1 MFWNMT
7 RTQNFAA
14 WLRAFAP
21 SPTHTRPTEWIRAA
35 LGAGAA
41 LLLSS
46 WLCSVIFDAQTAQHL
61 IGPIGASAVLLFAVS
76 SGQLAQPWSI
86 IVSYLVATS
95 VALGVT
101 HFFGY
106 TLLSASLALSLTLIL
121 MCLLRC
127 LHPPGGALTLCVV
140 FANPELSTMGIAG
153 MLPVLIS
160 ASCLLVCALLY
171 NNLTRVR
178 YPRQLAPAQP
188 NDHQTRDPAPQSRVG
203 ITSKDLDQA
212 LDELGEFVDVTRED
226 LETIIRSTEKHALRR
241 SMGDIRA
248 SQVMSRDV
256 IWANPQTSAQE
267 GLRMLLLHHLKA
279 LPILDEK
286 YHLVGI
292 VSLVDLVTPSLR
304 MAKKRRWIGLRKRD
318 EVVLSDIMSSPVSC
332 VNSDAHAVE
341 LIPLLS
347 DRGLHCLPVIE
358 HGKMV
363 GVITQSDLIAALHR
377 DLLSHLG

>member
-1 MFWNMT
+1 MT
-7 RTQNFAA
+7 RSQHFTA
-14 WLRAFAP
+14 WLRAFKPAP
-21 SPTHTRPTEWIRAA
+21 IHTRPSEWIRAA

-46 WLCSVIFDAQTAQHL
+46 WLCSVLFGLETAQHL
-61 IGPIGASAVLLFAVS
+61 VGPLGASAVLLFAVS
-76 SGQLAQPWSI
+76 SGALAQPWSI
-86 IVSYLVATS
+86 IGSYLVATL
-95 VALGVT
+95 VALGIT

-106 TLLSASLALSLTLIL
+106 SLFSASAALTLTLIL
-121 MCLLRC
+121 MCTVRC

-140 FANPELSTMGIAG
+140 FANPKLSQMGLQAF
-153 MLPVLIS
+153 LPVIVS
-160 ASCLLVCALLY
+160 GACLLCCALIY

-178 YPRQLAPAQP
+178 YPRQPAAAPASG
-188 NDHQTRDPAPQSRVG
+188 DHHTRDPAPQSRVG

-304 MAKKRRWIGLRKRD
+304 MAKRRRWIGLRKRD